1 MDGVNGIYLALRLGT
16 GSNSWLRLGFGLG
29 FFHQNFSE
37 LLPLQN
43 LTVMHKEA
51 GDRGP

>member
-1 MDGVNGIYLALRLGT
+1 MPNGVNGIYLALGLGT
-16 GSNSWLRLGFGLG
+16 GSWLKLGFGLG
-29 FFHQNFSE
+29 FFDQNYSE
-37 LLPLQN
+37 LLPMQN